1 MGIWEQGELSFLNSK
16 GISDTETMN
25 YSEILQLLQQASSF
39 DLYRLEVAISRQLE
53 SPERIL
59 AIRNQ
64 LHIGQ
69 AIEIFNEGDNK
80 SEKATIRKFN
90 PTSVAITLVE
100 DQARWRVPYYWINL
114 EGADVNLK
122 NTAKKGIEKN
132 ALSIGDTVGFR
143 SRDGHEIYGKIIRLN
158 PKTVTLKTAQ
168 GEWRVAYA
176 LLFPVVDSSV
186 IHAPYITKE

>member
-1 MGIWEQGELSFLNSK
+1 
-16 GISDTETMN
+16 MN
-25 YSEILQLLQQASSF
+25 YSEILQSLQQASSF
-39 DLYRLEVAISRQLE
+39 DLYRLKVAVSRQLE
-53 SPERIL
+53 SPERIV

-69 AIEIFNEGDNK
+69 EVEIFDGKENK
-80 SEKATIRKFN
+80 SERVIIRKFN
-90 PTSVAITLVE
+90 PTSVAIILVA

-143 SRDGHEIYGKIIRLN
+143 SREGHEIYGKIIRLN
-158 PKTVTLKTAQ
+158 PKTVTLKTAS
-168 GEWRVAYA
+168 GEWRVAYTF
-176 LLFPVVDSSV
+176 LFPVVDSSV
-186 IHAPYITKE
+186 IHTTYITKK

>member
-1 MGIWEQGELSFLNSK
+1 
-16 GISDTETMN
+16 MN
-25 YSEILQLLQQASSF
+25 YSEILKSLQQASSF
-39 DLYRLEVAISRQLE
+39 DLYRLRVAISRQLE

-69 AIEIFNEGDNK
+69 EVEIFNDGENK
-80 SEKATIRKFN
+80 SEMAIIRKFN
-90 PTSVAITLVE
+90 PTSVAIVLVE
-100 DQARWRVPYYWINL
+100 DQASWRVPYFWVNL
-114 EGADVNLK
+114 DGADVSLK

-143 SRDGHEIYGKIIRLN
+143 SREGHEIYGEIIRLN
-158 PKTVTLKTAQ
+158 QKTVTLKTVQ
-168 GEWRVAYA
+168 GEWRVAYG

-186 IHAPYITKE
+186 IHTSYITKE